1 MFLYFNQQG
10 WESEVVICL
19 QTDKQFLAFHFVMEH
34 NKRELNSI
42 ICLYFLMEKYALKV
56 SQELEGVIYL

>member
-19 QTDKQFLAFHFVMEH
+19 QTDKQFLAFHFVIEH
-34 NKRELNSI
+34 NNKEYS
-42 ICLYFLMEKYALKV
+42 
-56 SQELEGVIYL
+56 